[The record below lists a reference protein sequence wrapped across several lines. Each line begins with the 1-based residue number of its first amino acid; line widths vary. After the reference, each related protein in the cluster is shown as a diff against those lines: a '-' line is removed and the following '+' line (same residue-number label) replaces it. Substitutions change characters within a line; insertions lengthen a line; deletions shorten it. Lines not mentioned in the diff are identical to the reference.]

1 MIAKYHYCP
10 FCQRNVEPFTDEDT
24 GEILTLPDGGVVYI
38 HDEVPHDPDYKF
50 EELQ

>member
-1 MIAKYHYCP
+1 MTKHYCP
-10 FCQRNVEPFTDEDT
+10 FCQRDIEAETDEFGD
-24 GEILTLPDGGVVYI
+24 EIDIEGGRVFV